1 MTVDDDRQED
11 CSSSFRFDSN
21 SVCVNLLLS
30 TCTAVVGIMVSDD
43 REGSVVSSS
52 WTLMIKELQLLLL
65 VV

>member
-1 MTVDDDRQED
+1 MMTDKKTVPAL
-11 CSSSFRFDSN
+11 SGSTLI
-21 SVCVNLLLS
+21 VNLLLS
-30 TCTAVVGIMVSDD
+30 TSTAVVGIMVSDD